1 MRKNRCIWGALLAFT
16 VTIGAAPAAQAA
28 DALTVVSVTGV
39 TDGTMTTIPAD
50 EYVMTFYE
58 MGLLASPTAPAFDLT
73 DNHLDLS
80 SAVKVFES
88 TGGVA
93 VSIQNG
99 VPSSLAGMISR
110 PPDGTYHYAYA
121 VIEPLITLRASAREN
136 SATGTARYST
146 NTFDGTYQC
155 FSAGTV
161 SGVALEQS
169 LTSFDGIAGNDMDN
183 ENSVGS
189 GTLYSFLTEAP
200 SGGIYPKGDDT
211 PTKLVGI
218 FKIGGA
224 SGVVIT
230 SSSTTLNLSMNV
242 SEGAQAVIVG
252 GHIAGFVSAPPSM
265 TFDVR

>member
-1 MRKNRCIWGALLAFT
+1 MRKNRCIWGALLAFI
-16 VTIGAAPAAQAA
+16 VSIGAAPAAQAA
-28 DALTVVSVTGV
+28 DALTVVQTGV
-39 TDGTMTTIPAD
+39 PDSTRTAIPAD

-58 MGLLASPTAPAFDLT
+58 MGLLASPTAPAFVS
-73 DNHLDLS
+73 DNLDLS

-121 VIEPLITLRASAREN
+121 VIQPLITLRASAREN
-136 SATGTARYST
+136 SAAGTARYST
-146 NTFDGTYQC
+146 NNSTDTVYGTY
-155 FSAGTV
+155 FAAGDV

-200 SGGIYPKGDDT
+200 SGGIYPKGDAT

-242 SEGAQAVIVG
+242 SEGAQALIVDEEIVG
-252 GHIAGFVSAPPSM
+252 FLSAPPSM

>member
-1 MRKNRCIWGALLAFT
+1 MRKNRCIWGALLAFI
-16 VTIGAAPAAQAA
+16 VSIGAAPAAQAA
-28 DALTVVSVTGV
+28 DALTVVQTGV
-39 TDGTMTTIPAD
+39 PDSTRTAIPAD

-58 MGLLASPTAPAFDLT
+58 MGLLASPTAPAFVS
-73 DNHLDLS
+73 DNLDLS

-121 VIEPLITLRASAREN
+121 VIQPLITLRASAREN

-146 NTFDGTYQC
+146 NTFN
-155 FSAGTV
+155 AGTV

-169 LTSFDGIAGNDMDN
+169 LTSFDDTAGNDMDN

-200 SGGIYPKGDDT
+200 SGGIYPKGGAT